1 MNLVG
6 LILFLNNDLCSDMA
20 LYDEYLRKK
29 VNELP
34 DNPGVYQYFDSSGVI
49 IYIGKA
55 KNLKKRVLSYLNK
68 SNQSSKTHLL
78 VNKIADL
85 RYIVVNSEQDALL
98 LENNLIKKYKP
109 KYNILLKDDKSYPW
123 ICIKKE
129 PFPRVFITRRYIRDG
144 SEYFGPYTSGKFAHV
159 LINLIKSLFKLR
171 TCNLAL
177 NEKAIQVG
185 KFKVCLEYHIGN
197 CKAPCV
203 GRIGQ
208 LEYDEYIV
216 QIRNIL
222 KGNLS
227 SVIEAMT
234 AKMIFYANSLKF
246 EEANLMKE
254 ALQAVKNYQAKS
266 TIVRTTI
273 SDTDVF
279 SYTEDEKYAYIN
291 YLRIL
296 HGAVVQVHTVELEKK
311 IEEEKESLLAFAIY
325 EIRQM
330 MDSHSKEIIVPF
342 YPDIQLEGIDYV
354 VPQRG
359 DKKQLLELSERNAS
373 YFRLDRERQRSTKT
387 KENNT
392 FNLLKTIKLELK
404 LPELPHRIEC
414 FDNSNIQGTNP
425 VASCVVFL
433 DGKPAKR
440 EYRKFH
446 VKTVI
451 GADDFAS
458 MEEIIYRRYR
468 RVLDEGLELTN
479 LIVIDG
485 GKGQLHSAVNSL
497 KKLGLYGKVSI
508 LGLAKQMEEIYFP
521 EDQQPY
527 LLAKNSVALKTLMHI
542 RDEAHRFGITFH
554 RRLREKN
561 QINSVISQI
570 KGIGNNTEISLLQ
583 EFKSVE
589 NIMKQSIP
597 ELAKIIGTKRA
608 ELVYNYFHGSVE

>member
-1 MNLVG
+1 
-6 LILFLNNDLCSDMA
+6 MA

-85 RYIVVNSEQDALL
+85 LYIVVNSEQDALL

-177 NEKAIQVG
+177 NEKAIQAG

-311 IEEEKESLLAFAIY
+311 IEEEKESLLAFAVY

>member
-1 MNLVG
+1 
-6 LILFLNNDLCSDMA
+6 MA

-177 NEKAIQVG
+177 NEKAIQAG

-311 IEEEKESLLAFAIY
+311 IEEEKESLLAFAVY

-373 YFRLDRERQRSTKT
+373 YFRLDRERQRTTKT
-387 KENNT
+387 NETNT

>member
-1 MNLVG
+1 
-6 LILFLNNDLCSDMA
+6 MA

-29 VNELP
+29 VSELP
-34 DNPGVYQYFDSSGVI
+34 NKPGVYQYFDASGNI

-55 KNLKKRVLSYLNK
+55 KNLKNRVLSYLNK
-68 SNQSSKTHLL
+68 SNQSNKTHLL
-78 VNKIADL
+78 VSKIAEL

-129 PFPRVFITRRYIRDG
+129 PFPRVFITRRYVHDG
-144 SEYFGPYTSGKFAHV
+144 SEYFGPYTSGKFAYV
-159 LINLIKSLFKLR
+159 LITLIKSLFKLR

-177 NEKAIQVG
+177 NQKAIQEG

-197 CKAPCV
+197 CLAPCI
-203 GRIGQ
+203 GRISPE
-208 LEYDEYIV
+208 EYEEFIV

-222 KGNLS
+222 KGNLA

-234 AKMIFYANSLKF
+234 HKMKIYAESLKF

-266 TIVRTTI
+266 TIVRTSI
-273 SDTDVF
+273 HDTDVF
-279 SYTEDEKYAYIN
+279 SYTEDEKYAYVN
-291 YLRIL
+291 FLRIV
-296 HGAVVQVHTVELEKK
+296 HGAVTQVHTLELEKK
-311 IEEEKESLLAFAIY
+311 IEEDKESVLSFAIY

-330 MDSHSKEIIVPF
+330 VNSNSKEIIVPF
-342 YPDIQLEGIDYV
+342 YPDIRLEGIEYV
-354 VPQRG
+354 IPQRG
-359 DKKQLLELSERNAS
+359 DKKQLLELSERNVS
-373 YFRLDRERQRSTKT
+373 YFRLDRERQRSAKT
-387 KENNT
+387 KEDTVFNN
-392 FNLLKTIKLELK
+392 LKTIKLELK
-404 LPELPHRIEC
+404 LPRLPHRIEC

-433 DGKPAKR
+433 DGKPAKK

-446 VKTVI
+446 VKTVT

-468 RVLDEGLELTN
+468 RVLDENLPLPD

-497 KKLGLYGKVSI
+497 KKLDLYGKVPV

-527 LLAKNSVALKTLMHI
+527 LLAKNSLALKTLMHI

-554 RRLREKN
+554 RKLREKN
-561 QINSVISQI
+561 QINSALTQI
-570 KGIGNNTEISLLQ
+570 KGIGNSTETTLLQ

-589 NIMKQSIP
+589 NIKKLSIA
-597 ELAKIIGTKRA
+597 ELAKVIGKQRA
-608 ELVYNYFHGSVE
+608 ELIYTHFHES